1 MPPTTGPELA
11 RELRSPAA
19 AHAGQL
25 STTHQP
31 TATQETHE
39 RHRARHDHGR
49 HDRARA
55 PAAARRF
62 AVTAPDAA
70 RIASFA
76 ALICV
81 LALTPAISVGSAL
94 APITLQT
101 LGVMLAGA
109 LLGWWRGALAAVTY
123 LLLALAGLPVLA
135 GGTGGVEPFVGPS
148 AGYLYGFVLGAAAT
162 GWLVDRIRGR
172 VTAPKVFGA
181 AIVGGVAVIYAIGI
195 PVSAAVAGIPLWTA
209 ITGSWVFLP
218 GDLIKAVL
226 TALVVAA
233 VVRAYPPA
241 GPAARRR

>member
-1 MPPTTGPELA
+1 MSATEPVTT
-11 RELRSPAA
+11 
-19 AHAGQL
+19 
-25 STTHQP
+25 TD
-31 TATQETHE
+31 ATP
-39 RHRARHDHGR
+39 DPS
-49 HDRARA
+49 A
-55 PAAARRF
+55 PSARRRF
-62 AVTAPDAA
+62 TVTAPDAA

-135 GGTGGVEPFVGPS
+135 GGTGGVEPFVGPT

-172 VTAPKVFGA
+172 VTAPKVLGA
-181 AIVGGVAVIYAIGI
+181 ALVGGVAVIYAVGI
-195 PVSAAVAGIPLWTA
+195 PVSAAVAGIPLSTA

-218 GDLIKAVL
+218 GDLLKAVL